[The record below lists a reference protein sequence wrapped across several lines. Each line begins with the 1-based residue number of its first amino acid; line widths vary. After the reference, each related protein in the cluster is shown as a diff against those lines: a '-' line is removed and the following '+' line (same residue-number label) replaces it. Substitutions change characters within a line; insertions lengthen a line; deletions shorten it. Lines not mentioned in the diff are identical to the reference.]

1 MQNSIE
7 YYLSLLEREAAD
19 GRSVIQLYCDALAI
33 RERLGRRLGTDADD
47 PDVVALVEACEAIH
61 MHLLLRPYK
70 GL

>member
-7 YYLSLLEREAAD
+7 YYLSLLKREAAD

-33 RERLGRRLGTDADD
+33 RERLGTDAGD
-47 PDVVALVEACEAIH
+47 PDVVALVEACEAIQ